1 MKIIFLVLK
10 TFVLSI
16 LFLTNSTAEPLVG
29 HFNIVTAR
37 YASDVATTLPG
48 FGEQDSPIGQTIT
61 FHTNGLTMEGLA
73 CEQWQIIK
81 SDTPSINLND
91 PILADL
97 TINPTDSHLSSG
109 EHRLLKNYSYL
120 CEGEAFIQAFQIDAH
135 VIVIPWANSSQYLIA
150 ETPLTLEQMK
160 QFQKQLKSMKFYSGD
175 INGQLDDATLDAI
188 NLWVSYRLKDNIDFK
203 FLRPIITEN
212 LLDSLGVLNIK

>member
-120 CEGEAFIQAFQIDAH
+120 CEGEAFIQAFQIDAVNNH
-135 VIVIPWANSSQYLIA
+135 S
-150 ETPLTLEQMK
+150 
-160 QFQKQLKSMKFYSGD
+160 
-175 INGQLDDATLDAI
+175 DAI
-188 NLWVSYRLKDNIDFK
+188 YLLKKSLDENGIEFFLSKSYLNDFEKLKVYLYLAWQYQKERRNVNNQIPSYLLNECQDKINMFFIDMMINI
-203 FLRPIITEN
+203 
-212 LLDSLGVLNIK
+212 